1 MISGTGGFKKTM
13 LTNTQTAK
21 NVLPLL
27 APPTP
32 TKPSLLESQK
42 QISFPIQ
49 PTLISETIKAI
60 PYSESDYRWLAYVL
74 ELLIEIGNRDENL
87 SFNTVLRHDYKQLS
101 FLLEEL
107 VFTVGENVHHP
118 VTSLMMLVGFL
129 VERYET
135 ENIPKLSELPTE
147 TVEEPPIE
155 PDDEWEILEIMDVT
169 PEEMQELEK
178 GYPPAA
184 ILEWSET
191 EVTIHA
197 FFSVGNILSE
207 GGWISEA
214 ISAYALALRLK
225 PDYAE
230 AYYNR
235 GTAKTLIGEYEAA
248 IADFDEAIRLDPEFV
263 EAHYN
268 RSQTK
273 VSLSQIEGARYDLEM
288 ALKLAEKRECDH
300 IKSNIQQC
308 LRELVNMD

>member
-1 MISGTGGFKKTM
+1 M

-27 APPTP
+27 PSPPP

-42 QISFPIQ
+42 QDPFVTRQSPF
-49 PTLISETIKAI
+49 LETVKSA
-60 PYSESDYRWLAYVL
+60 PHSESDYRWLAYVL
-74 ELLIEIGNRDENL
+74 ELLIEIGNRDEDL
-87 SFNTVLRHDYKQLS
+87 SFNTVLRYDYKQLS

-107 VFTVGENVHHP
+107 VLTVGENVHHP
-118 VTSLMMLVGFL
+118 ATSLMMLVGFL

-135 ENIPKLSELPTE
+135 ENVPKLSEFPPE
-147 TVEEPPIE
+147 PVEVDPVEW
-155 PDDEWEILEIMDVT
+155 DTEWEILEIRDLT

-178 GYPPAA
+178 EHPPAA
-184 ILEWSET
+184 ILEWSER
-191 EVTIHA
+191 EVAIHA
-197 FFSVGNILSE
+197 FFSMGNILSE
-207 GGWISEA
+207 GGWVREA
-214 ISAYALALRLK
+214 ISAYDMALRLK

-235 GTAKTLIGEYEAA
+235 GTAKTLIGDYETA
-248 IADFDEAIRLDPEFV
+248 IADFDEAIRLNPEFV

-273 VSLSQIEGARYDLEM
+273 VSLSQIEGARYDLEI

-300 IKSNIQQC
+300 IKSNIQRC

>member
-1 MISGTGGFKKTM
+1 M
-13 LTNTQTAK
+13 LTSTQTEK

-32 TKPSLLESQK
+32 TQPSMLESEEPVPFVTQ
-42 QISFPIQ
+42 QTPFQ
-49 PTLISETIKAI
+49 ETVKPA
-60 PYSESDYRWLAYVL
+60 PYSESDYRWLVYVM

-107 VFTVGENVHHP
+107 VFKVGENVHHP
-118 VTSLMMLVGFL
+118 ATSLIMLVGFL
-129 VERYET
+129 VERYEA
-135 ENIPKLSELPTE
+135 ENTPKLSELSSE
-147 TVEEPPIE
+147 PIE
-155 PDDEWEILEIMDVT
+155 EALVEWNDEWEILEITELT

-178 GYPPAA
+178 DHPPAA

-191 EVTIHA
+191 EVAIHA
-197 FFSVGNILSE
+197 FFSMGNILSE
-207 GGWISEA
+207 GGWIGEA
-214 ISAYALALRLK
+214 ISAYDMTLRLK

-235 GTAKTLIGEYEAA
+235 GTAKTLIGEYETA
-248 IADFDEAIRLDPEFV
+248 IADFDEAIRLNPEFV

-268 RSQTK
+268 RSQTR
-273 VSLSQIEGARYDLEM
+273 VSLSQIEGARYDLEI

-300 IKSNIQQC
+300 IKSNIQRC
-308 LRELVNMD
+308 LQELVNMD

>member
-1 MISGTGGFKKTM
+1 M

-27 APPTP
+27 APPPP

-42 QISFPIQ
+42 QISFGIQ
-49 PTLISETIKAI
+49 PSLISEMIKAV

-87 SFNTVLRHDYKQLS
+87 SFNTVLRRDYKQLS

-118 VTSLMMLVGFL
+118 ATSLMMLVGFL

-135 ENIPKLSELPTE
+135 ENVPKLSELPTE
-147 TVEEPPIE
+147 TFEEPPVE
-155 PDDEWEILEIMDVT
+155 SDDEWEILEIRDLT
-169 PEEMQELEK
+169 PEERQELEK
-178 GYPPAA
+178 EHSPAV
-184 ILEWSET
+184 ILKWTET
-191 EVTIHA
+191 EVAIHA
-197 FFSVGNILSE
+197 FFSMGNILSE
-207 GGWISEA
+207 GGWVSEA
-214 ISAYALALRLK
+214 ISAYDMALRLK
-225 PDYAE
+225 SDYAE

-248 IADFDEAIRLDPEFV
+248 IADFDEAIRLNPEFV

-273 VSLSQIEGARYDLEM
+273 VSLSQIEGARCDLEM
-288 ALKLAEKRECDH
+288 ALKLTEKRECDH

>member
-1 MISGTGGFKKTM
+1 M
-13 LTNTQTAK
+13 LTSKQTAK

-32 TKPSLLESQK
+32 TQPSMFESQK
-42 QISFPIQ
+42 QTLFVTQ
-49 PTLISETIKAI
+49 PSLRLKTMKVA

-74 ELLIEIGNRDENL
+74 ELLIEIGNRDESL

-107 VFTVGENVHHP
+107 VLTVGENIHHP
-118 VTSLMMLVGFL
+118 ATSVMMLVGFL
-129 VERYET
+129 VEKYET
-135 ENIPKLSELPTE
+135 ENVPKLSEFPPE
-147 TVEEPPIE
+147 PIKEEPVE
-155 PDDEWEILEIMDVT
+155 WNDEWEIIEISDLT

-178 GYPPAA
+178 YHPPAA

-191 EVTIHA
+191 EVAIHA
-197 FFSVGNILSE
+197 FFSIGNILSE
-207 GGWISEA
+207 GGWIREA
-214 ISAYALALRLK
+214 ISAYDIALRLK

-230 AYYNR
+230 VYYNR
-235 GTAKTLIGEYEAA
+235 GTAKTLIGEYETA
-248 IADFDEAIRLDPEFV
+248 IADFDEAIRLNPEFV

-273 VSLSQIEGARYDLEM
+273 VSLSQIEGARYDLEI

-300 IKSNIQQC
+300 IKSNIQRC